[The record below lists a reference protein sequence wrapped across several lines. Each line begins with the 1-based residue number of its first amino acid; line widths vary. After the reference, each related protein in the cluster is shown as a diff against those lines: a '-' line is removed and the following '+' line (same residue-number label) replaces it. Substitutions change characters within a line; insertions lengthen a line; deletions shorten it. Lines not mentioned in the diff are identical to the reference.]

1 MGFEN
6 SEKSSVLIDD
16 IFDAQQ
22 YEEILKGPIPEHVA
36 IIMDGNR
43 RWARAKGL
51 NPVVGHYH
59 GAENLISIVKAA
71 AVLGVKV
78 LTCYSFSTE
87 NWTRSGEEISALMEL
102 FGSYLLSQQQLM
114 VDAGIKLEAI
124 GDLSGLPKDLQQA
137 FQKTSEA
144 TKNGQKIQLVLALN
158 YGSRDEIKR
167 SIIKILQ
174 ENEREKID
182 QNEIDENFIKKFLDT
197 SHLSD
202 PDLLI
207 RTSGEMRLSNFLL
220 WQLSY
225 AEFYISNVLWP
236 DFSPQN
242 LLEAV
247 LSFQKR
253 HRRKGGSI

>member
-1 MGFEN
+1 MNLEN
-6 SEKSSVLIDD
+6 SDESSLLVGGL
-16 IFDAQQ
+16 FHPEL
-22 YEEILKGPIPEHVA
+22 YSEVVKGSIPSHIA

-43 RWARAKGL
+43 RWAKSKEL
-51 NPVVGHYH
+51 NPVMGHYH
-59 GAENLISIVKAA
+59 GAQNLIQIVKAA
-71 AVLGVKV
+71 AFLGVKV

-87 NWTRSGEEISALMEL
+87 NWSRSDEEISSLMDL
-102 FGSYLLSQQQLM
+102 FGRYLSSEKQAM
-114 VDAGIKLEAI
+114 IEAGIKLESI
-124 GDLSGLPKDLQQA
+124 GDLSGLPETL
-137 FQKTSEA
+137 QKTFEQTREA
-144 TKNGQKIQLVLALN
+144 TKDGKKIQLVLALN
-158 YGSRDEIKR
+158 YGSRDEIRR

-174 ENEREKID
+174 ENERQRIDLQKID
-182 QNEIDENFIKKFLDT
+182 DDFVKSFLDT
-197 SHLSD
+197 SQLPD

-225 AEFYISNVLWP
+225 AEFYISDVLWP

-253 HRRKGGSI
+253 HRRKGGSL